1 MKSRKKSLTAASLY
15 NFPLF
20 WCPLFTLILH
30 LSLTNSPTSFAF
42 QTTIGAKI
50 RIGTKRRKVDK
61 MGLPSTVGLSALR
74 SVGRRSKRLMS
85 INQRGTSADA
95 ILSLSA
101 TRSNDESQTPS
112 HKANAAVPVTP
123 SPRKAK
129 KSAAKKQISA
139 GRKRKRSSTFASDT
153 PISRK
158 LELDEE
164 VPDENGFEAMIENN
178 DLELTTDMVAAINT
192 SQEFIDLDVRPEE
205 LRPSKTLTT
214 GQCFHWR
221 VVHPV
226 RKTEESASS
235 DSTSISA
242 WGTHD
247 ATEWVGTLR
256 LRLFQSNESVV
267 LVIRELPDTTLYRL
281 LATTRRIDYSE
292 TTQQEEME
300 ELHRAILD
308 YFQLDVGMSDLYKK
322 WSQACPRL
330 ARIAECIPGVRI
342 VRQDPWECLVSF
354 ICSSNNN
361 IPRITKM
368 LNSIRREYGQP
379 LLQIPSKTK
388 SAAETKG
395 REYYQL
401 YSFPSL
407 EELASHAT
415 DEDLRGKCGM
425 GYRASYILETMKILS
440 GEEKG
445 GEDYL
450 RRVLRNTKDP
460 IEVQTMLCEFKGVGR
475 KVADCVALFS
485 LDQEDAIPVDTHV
498 WNIAIRDYDPEGT
511 LKTNVKSLTPSNYKM
526 VGDLFRSKFPNKA
539 GWAHS
544 LLFVAE
550 LPSFKALLPKDLVDE
565 METFQKEEKER
576 KKQQKENKKKAT

>member
-1 MKSRKKSLTAASLY
+1 MIQKRKLSTAASLY
-15 NFPLF
+15 NRYLF
-20 WCPLFTLILH
+20 WCSLIALFLNP
-30 LSLTNSPTSFAF
+30 SSTNSSFAF
-42 QTTIGAKI
+42 QRTTGKGHQETYH
-50 RIGTKRRKVDK
+50 RHQSSCHRWVDI
-61 MGLPSTVGLSALR
+61 MGLPSTVGLSAIR
-74 SVGRRSKRLMS
+74 AVGRRSKRLLS
-85 INQRGTSADA
+85 IHQRAASADA

-101 TRSNDESQTPS
+101 TLRNDD
-112 HKANAAVPVTP
+112 ANEAVPITP
-123 SPRKAK
+123 SPRKTK
-129 KSAAKKQISA
+129 KNVKRQTST
-139 GRKRKRSSTFASDT
+139 GRKRKRSPAVLPDT
-153 PISRK
+153 PVSRK
-158 LELDEE
+158 LEMIDDGSPTSLS
-164 VPDENGFEAMIENN
+164 GSSSAAMVENN
-178 DLELTTDMVAAINT
+178 DLELTTDMVAAINP
-192 SQEFIDLDVRPEE
+192 SQEFVDLGVHPEE
-205 LRPSKTLTT
+205 LRPSNTLTT

-226 RKTEESASS
+226 QANEPSSS
-235 DSTSISA
+235 DSTSKSA

-256 LRLFQSNESVV
+256 LRLFASNESVV
-267 LVIRELPDTTLYRL
+267 LVVRELPDTTLYRL
-281 LATTRRIDYSE
+281 LATTRAVNSE
-292 TTQQEEME
+292 TTEKEEME

-308 YFQLDVGMSDLYKK
+308 YFQLDIGMSDLYEK
-322 WSQACPRL
+322 WSRECSRL
-330 ARIAECIPGVRI
+330 SRIAECIPGVRI

-379 LLQIPSKTK
+379 LLQIPATTES
-388 SAAETKG
+388 G
-395 REYYQL
+395 EYYQL

-407 EELASHAT
+407 EELASQAT

-425 GYRASYILETMKILS
+425 GYRASYILETMKTL
-440 GEEKG
+440 GDEERG

-450 RRVLRNTKDP
+450 RTVLRKTKDP
-460 IEVQTMLCEFKGVGR
+460 IEVQNSLCEFKGVGR

-550 LPSFKALLPKDLVDE
+550 LPSFKGLLPKDLVDE
-565 METFQKEEKER
+565 MEIFQKEEKER
-576 KKQQKENKKKAT
+576 KKQEKENKKKATKK